1 MKSLTLI
8 LSFLLITYS
17 LSQAAP
23 ETVYGLTDCEV
34 ENDSTTKT
42 TAVITCTANATLAQ
56 HTFKDDYLKL
66 QGSATGNATAK
77 SASLATC
84 TNACTGSGTFTCTF
98 TCTKVT
104 GAEAGGWY
112 ILSPIDTAAT
122 SNVFT
127 NEGKTGDGIT
137 LANANPTTKKYEGQ
151 AAAASGNNTNNTNT
165 NTNNNND
172 TSHGNS
178 LKNYLVSLLSLLL
191 F

>member
-17 LSQAAP
+17 LQAEIA
-23 ETVYGLTDCEV
+23 LTACEV
-34 ENDSTTKT
+34 ENDATTKT
-42 TAVITCTANATLAQ
+42 TAVITCKANVTLAGT
-56 HTFKDDYLKL
+56 TFKDDYLKL
-66 QGSATGNATAK
+66 QGSASGNATAK

-84 TNACTGSGTFTCTF
+84 TNACDTSSGITCTI

-112 ILSPIDTAAT
+112 ILSPIVAAAD
-122 SNVFT
+122 SNVFSS
-127 NEGKTGDGIT
+127 TGHAAHGIT
-137 LANANPTTKKYEGQ
+137 LANAGSPTKKYEGQ

-178 LKNYLVSLLSLLL
+178 LKYYLVSLLSLFL

>member
-17 LSQAAP
+17 LQAEIA
-23 ETVYGLTDCEV
+23 LTACEV
-34 ENDSTTKT
+34 ENDATTKT

-84 TNACTGSGTFTCTF
+84 TNACTGNSDPYTCTI

-112 ILSPIDTAAT
+112 ILSLIDTAAT

-137 LANANPTTKKYEGQ
+137 LANLDTSTKKYEGQ

-165 NTNNNND
+165 NNNNNND
-172 TSHGNS
+172 SSHGNN
-178 LKNYLVSLLSLLL
+178 LKYYLVSLLSLFL

>member
-8 LSFLLITYS
+8 LSLLLITYS
-17 LSQAAP
+17 LSK
-23 ETVYGLTDCEV
+23 EVVYGLTDCKV
-34 ENDSTTKT
+34 ENDATTKT
-42 TAVITCTANATLAQ
+42 TAVITCTADATLTGT
-56 HTFKDDYLKL
+56 TFKDDYLKL
-66 QGSATGNATAK
+66 QNVTSKTAT
-77 SASLATC
+77 LATC
-84 TNACTGSGTFTCTF
+84 TNACTGSGTFTCTI

-137 LANANPTTKKYEGQ
+137 LANLDTSTKKYEGQ
-151 AAAASGNNTNNTNT
+151 AAASGNNNANT
-165 NTNNNND
+165 NTNNNNNND
-172 TSHGNS
+172 TSDGNS
-178 LKNYLVSLLSLLL
+178 LKYYLVSLLSLLL

>member
-17 LSQAAP
+17 LAAP

-34 ENDSTTKT
+34 ENDATTKT
-42 TAVITCTANATLAQ
+42 TAVITCKANVTLAGT
-56 HTFKDDYLKL
+56 TFKDDYLKI
-66 QGSATGNATAK
+66 QGNDDSNKTAK
-77 SASLATC
+77 TASLATC
-84 TNACTGSGTFTCTF
+84 TNACTGNSDPYTCTI

-112 ILSPIDTAAT
+112 ILSPIGTAAD

-127 NEGKTGDGIT
+127 NSGKTGDGIT
-137 LANANPTTKKYEGQ
+137 LANLDTSTKKYEGQ
-151 AAAASGNNTNNTNT
+151 AAAASGNNTNN
-165 NTNNNND
+165 NND
-172 TSHGNS
+172 TSHGNN
-178 LKNYLVSLLSLLL
+178 LKYYLISLLSLFL

>member
-17 LSQAAP
+17 LQAEIA
-23 ETVYGLTDCEV
+23 LTACEV
-34 ENDSTTKT
+34 ENDATTKT
-42 TAVITCTANATLAQ
+42 TAVITCTANATLAGT
-56 HTFKDDYLKL
+56 TFKDDYLKL
-66 QGSATGNATAK
+66 QGSASGNATAK

-84 TNACTGSGTFTCTF
+84 TNACDTSSGITCTI

-112 ILSPIDTAAT
+112 ILSPIGTAAD

-127 NEGKTGDGIT
+127 NSGKTGDGIT

-165 NTNNNND
+165 NTNTNND

-178 LKNYLVSLLSLLL
+178 LKYYLVSLLSLLL

>member
-17 LSQAAP
+17 LQAEIA
-23 ETVYGLTDCEV
+23 LTACEV
-34 ENDSTTKT
+34 ENDATTKT
-42 TAVITCTANATLAQ
+42 TAVITCTANATLAE

-77 SASLATC
+77 TASLATC
-84 TNACTGSGTFTCTF
+84 TNACTSAASISCTI

-112 ILSPIDTAAT
+112 ILSPIAAAAT
-122 SNVFT
+122 ENVFT

-137 LANANPTTKKYEGQ
+137 LANLDTSTKKYEGQ

-172 TSHGNS
+172 TSDGNN
-178 LKNYLVSLLSLLL
+178 LKYYLISLLSLFL

>member
-17 LSQAAP
+17 LSDPAP
-23 ETVYGLTDCEV
+23 ETVYGLTACEV
-34 ENDSTTKT
+34 ENDATTKT
-42 TAVITCTANATLAQ
+42 TAVITCTANATLAGT
-56 HTFKDDYLKL
+56 TFKDDYLKL
-66 QGSATGNATAK
+66 QGSASGNATAK

-84 TNACTGSGTFTCTF
+84 TNACDTSSGITCTI

-112 ILSPIDTAAT
+112 ILSPIVAAAD
-122 SNVFT
+122 SNVFSS
-127 NEGKTGDGIT
+127 TGHAAHGIT
-137 LANANPTTKKYEGQ
+137 LANAGSPTKKYEGQ

-178 LKNYLVSLLSLLL
+178 LKYYLVSLLSLFL

>member
-23 ETVYGLTDCEV
+23 ETVYGLTACEV
-34 ENDSTTKT
+34 ENDATTKT

-84 TNACTGSGTFTCTF
+84 TNACTGSTAPFTCTIK
-98 TCTKVT
+98 CTKVT
-104 GAEAGGWY
+104 GAEAGLLY
-112 ILSPIDTAAT
+112 TLTPITTAAT
-122 SNVFT
+122 SNVFSSAA
-127 NEGKTGDGIT
+127 NSGDGIS
-137 LANANPTTKKYEGQ
+137 LANLASSTKKYEGQ
-151 AAAASGNNTNNTNT
+151 AADSGNK
-165 NTNNNND
+165 ND

-178 LKNYLVSLLSLLL
+178 LKYYLVSLLSLLL

>member
-17 LSQAAP
+17 LAAP

-42 TAVITCTANATLAQ
+42 TAVITCKANVTLAGT
-56 HTFKDDYLKL
+56 TFKDDCLKI
-66 QGSATGNATAK
+66 QGNDDSNKTAK
-77 SASLATC
+77 TASLATC
-84 TNACTGSGTFTCTF
+84 TNACTGNSDPYTCTI

-112 ILSPIDTAAT
+112 ILSPIVAAAD
-122 SNVFT
+122 SNVFSS
-127 NEGKTGDGIT
+127 TGHAAHGIT
-137 LANANPTTKKYEGQ
+137 LANAGSPTKKYEGQ

-178 LKNYLVSLLSLLL
+178 LKYYLVSLLSLFL

>member
-17 LSQAAP
+17 LQAEIA
-23 ETVYGLTDCEV
+23 LTACEV
-34 ENDSTTKT
+34 ENDATTKT
-42 TAVITCTANATLAQ
+42 TAVITCTANATLAE
-56 HTFKDDYLKL
+56 HTFKDDYLKI
-66 QGSATGNATAK
+66 QGNDDSNKTAK
-77 SASLATC
+77 TASLATC
-84 TNACTGSGTFTCTF
+84 TNACDTSSGITCTI

-112 ILSPIDTAAT
+112 ILSPIVAAAD
-122 SNVFT
+122 SNVFSSS
-127 NEGKTGDGIT
+127 GHAAHSIT
-137 LANANPTTKKYEGQ
+137 LANAGTPTKKYEGQ

-178 LKNYLVSLLSLLL
+178 LKYYLVSLLSLFL

>member
-17 LSQAAP
+17 AQTTFA
-23 ETVYGLTDCEV
+23 LTDCEV

-42 TAVITCTANATLAQ
+42 TAVITCKADATLAGT
-56 HTFKDDYLKL
+56 TFKDDYLKL
-66 QGSATGNATAK
+66 ENVTSKTAT
-77 SASLATC
+77 LATC
-84 TNACTGSGTFTCTF
+84 TNACTGSTAPFTCTIK
-98 TCTKVT
+98 CTKVT
-104 GAEAGGWY
+104 GAEAGLLY
-112 ILSPIDTAAT
+112 TLTPITTAAT
-122 SNVFT
+122 SNVFSST
-127 NEGKTGDGIT
+127 ANSGDGISLT
-137 LANANPTTKKYEGQ
+137 NLASSTKKYEGQ

-178 LKNYLVSLLSLLL
+178 LKYYLVSLLSLFL

>member
-17 LSQAAP
+17 LSDPAP
-23 ETVYGLTDCEV
+23 ETVYGLTACEV
-34 ENDSTTKT
+34 ENDATTKT
-42 TAVITCTANATLAQ
+42 TAVITCTANATLAGT
-56 HTFKDDYLKL
+56 TFKDDYLKL
-66 QGSATGNATAK
+66 QGSASGNATAK

-84 TNACTGSGTFTCTF
+84 TNACTGSGTFTCTI

-112 ILSPIDTAAT
+112 ILSPIVAAAD
-122 SNVFT
+122 SNVFSSS
-127 NEGKTGDGIT
+127 GHAAHGIT
-137 LANANPTTKKYEGQ
+137 LANAGSPTKKYEGQ

-165 NTNNNND
+165 NNNND

-178 LKNYLVSLLSLLL
+178 LKYYLVSLLSLLL

>member
-42 TAVITCTANATLAQ
+42 TAVITCKANVTLAGT
-56 HTFKDDYLKL
+56 TFKDDYLKI
-66 QGSATGNATAK
+66 QGNDDSNKTAK
-77 SASLATC
+77 TASLATC
-84 TNACTGSGTFTCTF
+84 TNACTGSGTISCTF

-112 ILSPIDTAAT
+112 ILSPIVAAAD
-122 SNVFT
+122 SNVFSSS
-127 NEGKTGDGIT
+127 GHASHGIT
-137 LANANPTTKKYEGQ
+137 LANAGSPTKKYEGQ

-178 LKNYLVSLLSLLL
+178 LKYYLVSLLSLFL

>member
-17 LSQAAP
+17 LAAP
-23 ETVYGLTDCEV
+23 ETVYGLTDFEV
-34 ENDSTTKT
+34 ENDATTKT
-42 TAVITCTANATLAQ
+42 TAVITCTANATLTGT
-56 HTFKDDYLKL
+56 TFKDDYLKL
-66 QGSATGNATAK
+66 QGSASGNATAK
-77 SASLATC
+77 TASLATC
-84 TNACTGSGTFTCTF
+84 TNACTGSGTFTCTI

-112 ILSPIDTAAT
+112 ILSPIDVAAD
-122 SNVFT
+122 SNVFSSS
-127 NEGKTGDGIT
+127 GHAAHGIT
-137 LANANPTTKKYEGQ
+137 LANAGTPTKKYEGQ

-165 NTNNNND
+165 NTNTNND

-178 LKNYLVSLLSLLL
+178 LKYYLVSLLSLLL